1 MINFIW
7 RNAKWRFQNPI
18 SIVVTML
25 QPLLWLVL
33 YSAVAS
39 QTMQGLG
46 IANYTAFILPGVLVL
61 VTLSACS
68 SGGILNFIMKNNGSF
83 YRIVIAPVKRSSI
96 VLGQIME
103 AVVVSFLEIAILA
116 IISLF
121 FGVRVSAGLGGVA
134 VILCLLFLTAFFYSG
149 IAYTISLHLPNEV
162 IYETIMNAI
171 VLPLFFLSS
180 ALFPMESLTG
190 GLAVATKLNPFT
202 HVINITRSLI
212 LEGTVAPMYVLFV
225 CGLFVALC
233 TVSYLLARW
242 SLKKQTLH

>member
-1 MINFIW
+1 MLNFIW

-18 SIVVTML
+18 SIIVTML
-25 QPLLWLVL
+25 QPMLWLLL

-46 IANYTAFILPGVLVL
+46 ISNYTAFILPGILVL

-103 AVVVSFLEIAILA
+103 AVLVSFLEMAILA

-121 FGVRVSAGLGGVA
+121 FGVRIAGGLYGFLI
-134 VILCLLFLTAFFYSG
+134 ILLLMFLTAFFYSA

-180 ALFPMESLTG
+180 ALFPVESLSG
-190 GLAVATKLNPFT
+190 GLAIATKLNPFT
-202 HVINITRSLI
+202 HVINIIRSLI
-212 LEGTVAPMYVLFV
+212 LDGFVNTKYVIFVSFLFIV
-225 CGLFVALC
+225 LC
-233 TVSYLLARW
+233 MLSYLLARW
-242 SLKKQTLH
+242 SLRKQTLH

>member
-1 MINFIW
+1 MINFVW
-7 RNAKWRFQNPI
+7 RNAKWRLQTPI
-18 SIVVTML
+18 SIVVTLL

-33 YSAVAS
+33 YSAVAT

-46 IANYTAFILPGVLVL
+46 IENYTAFILPGVLVL
-61 VTLSACS
+61 VALSACS

-103 AVVVSFLEIAILA
+103 AVLLSFIEIAILA

-121 FGVRVSAGLGGVA
+121 FGVRVASGLSG
-134 VILCLLFLTAFFYSG
+134 ILMIALLLFLTAFFYSG
-149 IAYTISLHLPNEV
+149 ISYTISLHLPNEV

-171 VLPLFFLSS
+171 VLPIFFLSS
-180 ALFPMESLTG
+180 ALFPADSLSG
-190 GLAVATKLNPFT
+190 GLAVAATINPFT
-202 HVINITRSLI
+202 HIINIVRGLI
-212 LEGTVAPMYVLFV
+212 LDGSVDFLYLLFVIVLFT
-225 CGLFVALC
+225 GLC
-233 TVSYLLARW
+233 TISYLLARW